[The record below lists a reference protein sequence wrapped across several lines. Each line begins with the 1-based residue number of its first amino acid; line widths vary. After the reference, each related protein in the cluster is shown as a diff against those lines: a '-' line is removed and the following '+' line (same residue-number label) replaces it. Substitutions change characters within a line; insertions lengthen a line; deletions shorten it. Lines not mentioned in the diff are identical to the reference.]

1 MMVSDVPQI
10 IESCGFCRAEKVK
23 SLRAMKSGMTNRS
36 YSFCMDDKRYIIRIP
51 GEGTDRLINRK
62 QEHAVYNA
70 ISSLGISEDVYYFD
84 PKTGIKIA
92 AYLTDAH
99 VCDSSNWEEVERCLS
114 ALKRFHA
121 QKLHVSH
128 SFDLWERLAFYE
140 SLWNGAPSV
149 YADYDK
155 TKQTVLSLKG
165 YIDAQ
170 PKSIQLCHIDAVPDN
185 FLFVTGKDGSEKI
198 KLTDWEYAGMQD
210 PHLDVAMFIIYAMY
224 DRDSAEKLIDL
235 YFSDGCDK
243 ATRLKIYCYIAILL
257 SVALCGATGASS
269 SVIAVWSSALMHSD
283 SMITRESIPK
293 SFSRNTGRHLAE
305 IMFEHTIERA
315 IIMAAGIGQRLRPVT
330 LTTPKPLVTVN
341 GVCMIDTIIAA
352 LHENEIHEIYVV
364 VGYLKEQFY
373 EWAKKYNGITLIENP
388 WYAECNNIA
397 SLYVAREYLN
407 NAIIL
412 DGDQI
417 IRNPAILHREFT
429 RSGYSCAW
437 TDRATNEWLLTVK
450 NGIVTKCSHTGG
462 DHGWQLFSVSRWTA
476 EDGQRLRKHLE
487 LEFVQNE
494 NRSIY
499 WDDVAMFCHPD
510 EYQFGVYP
518 ISAEDLREIDSF
530 TELCEADSSYR
541 GRVN

>member
-128 SFDLWERLAFYE
+128 SFDLWERLAFYQ

-155 TKQTVLSLKG
+155 TKQAVLSLKS

-185 FLFVTGKDGSEKI
+185 FLFVTGKDGSEEI

-243 ATRLKIYCYIAILL
+243 ATRLKIYCYIAVSGL
-257 SVALCGATGASS
+257 
-269 SVIAVWSSALMHSD
+269 VWSNWCEFKRHCGVEFGAYAQRQYD
-283 SMITRESIPK
+283 YAREYTK

-305 IMFEHTIERA
+305 IMSEHIVERA

>member
-185 FLFVTGKDGSEKI
+185 FLFVTGKDGSEEI

-243 ATRLKIYCYIAILL
+243 ATRLKIYIAILL

-305 IMFEHTIERA
+305 IMSEHIVERA

>member
-10 IESCGFCRAEKVK
+10 IESCGFCCAEKVK
-23 SLRAMKSGMTNRS
+23 SLQTMKSGMTNRS
-36 YSFCMDDKRYIIRIP
+36 YSFCVDDKRYIIRIP

-155 TKQTVLSLKG
+155 TKQAVLSLKS

-170 PKSIQLCHIDAVPDN
+170 PKNIQLCHIDAVPDN
-185 FLFVTGKDGSEKI
+185 FLFVTGKDGSEEI

-235 YFSDGCDK
+235 YFSDGCDQ
-243 ATRLKIYCYIAILL
+243 ATRLKIYCYIAVSGL
-257 SVALCGATGASS
+257 
-269 SVIAVWSSALMHSD
+269 VWSNWCEFKHHCGVEFGAYS
-283 SMITRESIPK
+283 
-293 SFSRNTGRHLAE
+293 
-305 IMFEHTIERA
+305 
-315 IIMAAGIGQRLRPVT
+315 QRQY
-330 LTTPKPLVTVN
+330 
-341 GVCMIDTIIAA
+341 D
-352 LHENEIHEIYVV
+352 Y
-364 VGYLKEQFY
+364 
-373 EWAKKYNGITLIENP
+373 
-388 WYAECNNIA
+388 
-397 SLYVAREYLN
+397 AREYTK
-407 NAIIL
+407 IFFKEY
-412 DGDQI
+412 
-417 IRNPAILHREFT
+417 RE
-429 RSGYSCAW
+429 A
-437 TDRATNEWLLTVK
+437 
-450 NGIVTKCSHTGG
+450 
-462 DHGWQLFSVSRWTA
+462 
-476 EDGQRLRKHLE
+476 
-487 LEFVQNE
+487 
-494 NRSIY
+494 
-499 WDDVAMFCHPD
+499 
-510 EYQFGVYP
+510 FGRDYV
-518 ISAEDLREIDSF
+518 
-530 TELCEADSSYR
+530 
-541 GRVN
+541 

>member
-84 PKTGIKIA
+84 PKSGIKIA

-114 ALKRFHA
+114 ALKKLHA

-155 TKQTVLSLKG
+155 TKQAVLSLKS

-185 FLFVTGKDGSEKI
+185 FLFVTGKDGSEEI
-198 KLTDWEYAGMQD
+198 KLIDWEYAGMQD

-243 ATRLKIYCYIAILL
+243 ATRLKIYCYIAVSGL
-257 SVALCGATGASS
+257 
-269 SVIAVWSSALMHSD
+269 VWSNWCEFKRHCGVEFGAFMHSD

-305 IMFEHTIERA
+305 IMSEHIVERA

>member
-243 ATRLKIYCYIAILL
+243 ATRLKIYCYIAVSGLVW
-257 SVALCGATGASS
+257 SNWCEFKRHCG
-269 SVIAVWSSALMHSD
+269 VWSSALMHSD

>member
-1 MMVSDVPQI
+1 MMVPDVPQI

-185 FLFVTGKDGSEKI
+185 FLFVTGKDGSEEI

-235 YFSDGCDK
+235 YFSDGCDQ
-243 ATRLKIYCYIAILL
+243 ATRLKIYCYIAVSGLVW
-257 SVALCGATGASS
+257 SNCGVNLNT
-269 SVIAVWSSALMHSD
+269 IAVWSSALMHSD

-305 IMFEHTIERA
+305 IMYEHIVERA

>member
-1 MMVSDVPQI
+1 M
-10 IESCGFCRAEKVK
+10 
-23 SLRAMKSGMTNRS
+23 
-36 YSFCMDDKRYIIRIP
+36 
-51 GEGTDRLINRK
+51 
-62 QEHAVYNA
+62 
-70 ISSLGISEDVYYFD
+70 
-84 PKTGIKIA
+84 
-92 AYLTDAH
+92 
-99 VCDSSNWEEVERCLS
+99 
-114 ALKRFHA
+114 
-121 QKLHVSH
+121 
-128 SFDLWERLAFYE
+128 
-140 SLWNGAPSV
+140 
-149 YADYDK
+149 
-155 TKQTVLSLKG
+155 
-165 YIDAQ
+165 
-170 PKSIQLCHIDAVPDN
+170 
-185 FLFVTGKDGSEKI
+185 
-198 KLTDWEYAGMQD
+198 
-210 PHLDVAMFIIYAMY
+210 
-224 DRDSAEKLIDL
+224 
-235 YFSDGCDK
+235 
-243 ATRLKIYCYIAILL
+243 
-257 SVALCGATGASS
+257 
-269 SVIAVWSSALMHSD
+269 
-283 SMITRESIPK
+283 
-293 SFSRNTGRHLAE
+293 AE
-305 IMFEHTIERA
+305 IMSEHIVERA

-494 NRSIY
+494 NRCFY
-499 WDDVAMFCHPD
+499 WDDVALFCHPD

>member
-1 MMVSDVPQI
+1 MMVSDVSQI

-155 TKQTVLSLKG
+155 TKQTVLSLKS

-185 FLFVTGKDGSEKI
+185 FLFVTGKDGSEEI

-243 ATRLKIYCYIAILL
+243 ATRLRYIAILL

-305 IMFEHTIERA
+305 IMSEHIVERA

>member
-155 TKQTVLSLKG
+155 TKQTVLSLKS

-185 FLFVTGKDGSEKI
+185 FLFVTGKDGSEEI

-293 SFSRNTGRHLAE
+293 SFSRNTERHLAE
-305 IMFEHTIERA
+305 IMFEHIVERA

-462 DHGWQLFSVSRWTA
+462 NHGWQLFSVSRWTA

>member
-185 FLFVTGKDGSEKI
+185 FLFVTGKDGSEEI

-305 IMFEHTIERA
+305 IMSEHIVERA

-407 NAIIL
+407 NAIVL

>member
-1 MMVSDVPQI
+1 M
-10 IESCGFCRAEKVK
+10 
-23 SLRAMKSGMTNRS
+23 
-36 YSFCMDDKRYIIRIP
+36 
-51 GEGTDRLINRK
+51 
-62 QEHAVYNA
+62 
-70 ISSLGISEDVYYFD
+70 
-84 PKTGIKIA
+84 
-92 AYLTDAH
+92 
-99 VCDSSNWEEVERCLS
+99 
-114 ALKRFHA
+114 
-121 QKLHVSH
+121 
-128 SFDLWERLAFYE
+128 
-140 SLWNGAPSV
+140 
-149 YADYDK
+149 
-155 TKQTVLSLKG
+155 
-165 YIDAQ
+165 
-170 PKSIQLCHIDAVPDN
+170 
-185 FLFVTGKDGSEKI
+185 
-198 KLTDWEYAGMQD
+198 
-210 PHLDVAMFIIYAMY
+210 
-224 DRDSAEKLIDL
+224 
-235 YFSDGCDK
+235 
-243 ATRLKIYCYIAILL
+243 
-257 SVALCGATGASS
+257 
-269 SVIAVWSSALMHSD
+269 
-283 SMITRESIPK
+283 
-293 SFSRNTGRHLAE
+293 AE
-305 IMFEHTIERA
+305 IMSKHIVERA

-373 EWAKKYNGITLIENP
+373 EWAKKYDGITLIENP

-437 TDRATNEWLLTVK
+437 TDRATNEWLLTVE

-541 GRVN
+541 ERVN

>member
-185 FLFVTGKDGSEKI
+185 FLFVTGKDGSEEI

-305 IMFEHTIERA
+305 IMSEHIVERA

>member
-155 TKQTVLSLKG
+155 TKQAVLSLKS

-185 FLFVTGKDGSEKI
+185 FLFVTGKDGSEEI
-198 KLTDWEYAGMQD
+198 KPTDWEYAGMQD

-243 ATRLKIYCYIAILL
+243 AIRLKIYCYIAILL

-305 IMFEHTIERA
+305 IMSEHIVERA

>member
-128 SFDLWERLAFYE
+128 SFDLWERLAFYQ

-155 TKQTVLSLKG
+155 TKQTVLSLKS

-185 FLFVTGKDGSEKI
+185 FLFVTGKDGSEEV

-269 SVIAVWSSALMHSD
+269 SVIVVWSSALMHSD

-305 IMFEHTIERA
+305 IMSEHIVERA

>member
-23 SLRAMKSGMTNRS
+23 SLQTMKSGMTNRS
-36 YSFCMDDKRYIIRIP
+36 YSFCVDDKRYIIRIP

-128 SFDLWERLAFYE
+128 SFDLWERLAFYQ

-155 TKQTVLSLKG
+155 TKQTVLSLKS

-185 FLFVTGKDGSEKI
+185 FLFVTGKDGSEEI

-243 ATRLKIYCYIAILL
+243 ATRLKIYCCQWPC
-257 SVALCGATGASS
+257 V
-269 SVIAVWSSALMHSD
+269 
-283 SMITRESIPK
+283 E
-293 SFSRNTGRHLAE
+293 
-305 IMFEHTIERA
+305 
-315 IIMAAGIGQRLRPVT
+315 Q
-330 LTTPKPLVTVN
+330 LVRV
-341 GVCMIDTIIAA
+341 
-352 LHENEIHEIYVV
+352 
-364 VGYLKEQFY
+364 Q
-373 EWAKKYNGITLIENP
+373 
-388 WYAECNNIA
+388 A
-397 SLYVAREYLN
+397 SLWCRVWC
-407 NAIIL
+407 
-412 DGDQI
+412 
-417 IRNPAILHREFT
+417 LHT
-429 RSGYSCAW
+429 
-437 TDRATNEWLLTVK
+437 T
-450 NGIVTKCSHTGG
+450 
-462 DHGWQLFSVSRWTA
+462 
-476 EDGQRLRKHLE
+476 
-487 LEFVQNE
+487 
-494 NRSIY
+494 SI
-499 WDDVAMFCHPD
+499 
-510 EYQFGVYP
+510 
-518 ISAEDLREIDSF
+518 
-530 TELCEADSSYR
+530 
-541 GRVN
+541 

>member
-155 TKQTVLSLKG
+155 TKQAVLSLKS

-185 FLFVTGKDGSEKI
+185 FLFVTGKDGSEEI

-305 IMFEHTIERA
+305 IMSEHIVERA

-373 EWAKKYNGITLIENP
+373 EWSKKYNGITLIENP

>member
-155 TKQTVLSLKG
+155 TKQTVLSLKS

-185 FLFVTGKDGSEKI
+185 FLFVTGKDGSEEI

-243 ATRLKIYCYIAILL
+243 ATRLKIYCYLL

-293 SFSRNTGRHLAE
+293 SFSRNTERHLAE
-305 IMFEHTIERA
+305 IMFEHIVERA

-462 DHGWQLFSVSRWTA
+462 NHGWQLFSVSRWTA